1 MEIEKLKKGNELLS
15 LIEKT
20 KGNLKQLDYQP
31 LEGVKCY
38 LSLPNNSTFEIPKK
52 VIEMVQKIIISEY
65 KVIISE
71 SEKEL
76 EEL

>member
-31 LEGVKCY
+31 LENTKCY
-38 LSLPNNSTFEIPKK
+38 LSLPNNTLFEIPKK
-52 VIEMVQKIIISEY
+52 VIEMIQQIIISEY
-65 KVIISE
+65 KLIISE
-71 SEKEL
+71 KEKEL